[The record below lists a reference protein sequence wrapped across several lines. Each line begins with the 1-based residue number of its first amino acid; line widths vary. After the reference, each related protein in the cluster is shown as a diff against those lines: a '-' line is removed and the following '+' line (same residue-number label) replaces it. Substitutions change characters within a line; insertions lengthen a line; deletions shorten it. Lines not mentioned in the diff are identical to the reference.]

1 LVQGELIGILR
12 NRSGFRTLTITI
24 SELDVNGMIVLED
37 DKSFRKRNFSTI
49 VAIKEFLRPLYRKEV
64 EGLKASP
71 RGRIAPCLN
80 TSFSKTSF
88 SDNIDAP
95 PQLNGT
101 VGGATI
107 IFLQGT
113 RCNLDE
119 RPPFKW
125 EWFSEPLGCPP
136 YVIPN

>member
-1 LVQGELIGILR
+1 LVQGELIEILR

-49 VAIKEFLRPLYRKEV
+49 VATKEFLRPLYRKGV
-64 EGLKASP
+64 KGRKALP
-71 RGRIAPCLN
+71 RRWITPCLN

-88 SDNIDAP
+88 SGTNDAP

-101 VGGATI
+101 ERGATI

-119 RPPFKW
+119 
-125 EWFSEPLGCPP
+125 SPLLHVG
-136 YVIPN
+136 VVL